1 MPKPIHRRQWAL
13 RLLAPALLVAVLG
26 GCATMGQPSPESD
39 RAALQQRAQ
48 AYWNLIRA
56 NDRVAA
62 WAYEEVSKDPNWT
75 LEGYLKRGGV
85 AYEAVEVRGV
95 RSLEGDRAVV
105 DVWMRYGVPM
115 LRLKGQELVVQ
126 DDWRRI
132 DGVWHHVLRRSAMF
146 PESKS

>member
-1 MPKPIHRRQWAL
+1 MSKSLPRRQWAL

-48 AYWNLIRA
+48 AYWNATLT

-95 RSLEGDRAVV
+95 RSIEGETAVV

-146 PESKS
+146 PESKP

>member
-48 AYWNLIRA
+48 AYWNAIRT

-95 RSLEGDRAVV
+95 RSIEGETAVV

-115 LRLKGQELVVQ
+115 LRLKGQELEVQ